1 MKQKTVANRKIG
13 MSTEH
18 ISQCVLYVLTGL
30 SVLVFAA
37 FYLVGF
43 DMPYWRNESINAPLL
58 TDWLIGIMVLLLLL
72 AIVTV
77 TVAGIRSIK
86 INHGARSLVYGIP
99 ARKISI
105 AICSLTTVSLL
116 AGFLFG
122 SSEPMLI
129 NGEKFANWWWLKASD
144 MLITAASVL
153 LLATIGAIIWG
164 SARSHWRK

>member
-1 MKQKTVANRKIG
+1 MKQKTVANKMIG
-13 MSTEH
+13 KSTEH
-18 ISQCVLYVLTGL
+18 ISQCVLYVLIGL

-43 DMPYWRNESINAPLL
+43 NLPYWRNESINAPLL
-58 TDWLIGIMVLLLLL
+58 TDWLIGIMIALLLL
-72 AIVTV
+72 AIVAV
-77 TVAGIRSIK
+77 SVAGIRSIK
-86 INHGARSLVYGIP
+86 INRGARSLVYGIP

-153 LLATIGAIIWG
+153 LFATIGVIIWG
-164 SARSHWRK
+164 SARSYWRK